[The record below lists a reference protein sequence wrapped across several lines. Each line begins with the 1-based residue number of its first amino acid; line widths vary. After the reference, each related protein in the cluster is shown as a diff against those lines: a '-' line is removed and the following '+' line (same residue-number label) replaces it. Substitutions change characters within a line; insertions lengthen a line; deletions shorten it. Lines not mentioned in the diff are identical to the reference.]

1 MGEFAGNVMGTQENP
16 VVTAS
21 QGEFFIPGEK
31 TWSSENKKWMWIA
44 IDAAVIIG
52 FLLLVVILAL

>member
-1 MGEFAGNVMGTQENP
+1 MGEFAGNVFGTQENP

-21 QGEFFIPGEK
+21 QGEFFVPQEK
-31 TWSSENKKWMWIA
+31 TWSSERKRKMWIA

-52 FLLLVVILAL
+52 FLLLVVIMSL

>member
-1 MGEFAGNVMGTQENP
+1 MGEFAGNVLGTQENP

-21 QGEFFIPGEK
+21 QGEFFVPEEK
-31 TWSSENKKWMWIA
+31 KWTSERKKWMWIA

-52 FLLLVVILAL
+52 FLLLVVFMSL